1 MKCVFAKDNWSMDG
15 LVWAGSVRFP
25 AMPEMA
31 QQEDHIAN
39 VPTPVS
45 RDGYAYISLV
55 TKGKL
60 QPGVKLSSRCAF
72 EDLAAP
78 LFVLPR
84 ELQEKDGKLYYS
96 DYLEVVLW
104 TNGINIWNL
113 WTDENGEV
121 KIRNLLRLQIP
132 VEKSVPH
139 DFSVEILK
147 DRFNVALDEKKV
159 SIYCEDIYDS
169 FHLGITGCEGP
180 CRFYDM
186 TIEPIEK

>member
-1 MKCVFAKDNWSMDG
+1 MNCVFKKDAWNMDG
-15 LVWAGSVRFP
+15 LAWAGSVRFSE
-25 AMPEMA
+25 MPEME
-31 QQEDHIAN
+31 QQADHIAN
-39 VPTPVS
+39 IPTPAS

-55 TKGKL
+55 TEEKL
-60 QPGVKLSSRCAF
+60 QPGVKLSTRCAF

-78 LFVLPR
+78 LIVLPKK
-84 ELQEKDGKLYYS
+84 LIEKDGKLFYG

-121 KIRNLLRLQIP
+121 KIQNLLRLQIS

-147 DRFNVALDEKKV
+147 DRFNVTLDDKKV
-159 SIYCEDIYDS
+159 SIYCNEIYDS

-186 TIEPIEK
+186 RIERN